1 MPAIPGKPE
10 IWPQTQAVIA
20 SRTERRYLPPHFPGA
35 PDPTT
40 LMMASPTGSG
50 SVSASPRFRVPALA
64 RFCLLLALLGTVS
77 TLAADPWVAPPPL
90 VRNQYLR
97 ISDSAEISA
106 DLALLASASA
116 LARVE
121 DLGRSAQGRP
131 LEALLLADPDPATE
145 PLRVLMIGS
154 QHGASEPASAEAM
167 LELARELLWGG
178 SRQLLETLQVVLIP
192 NANPDGRDLGRRSN
206 ARGININTDFVRARE
221 AETRALLRALA
232 RYEPQ
237 VVLDSHESAVLKRK
251 SLGRE
256 GWLTDFEI
264 QYEIANH
271 PGVPAPVRTLSADTL
286 LPALLQAA
294 IAGGHDANRYIGE
307 ITSTGQP
314 ITNGGLS
321 LRNLRNTAGVQ
332 NRISLLLET
341 RLDSGERTYPTRG
354 NIAGRVARQRHAL
367 ENFLAVVHRWRTQI
381 AAVTALPVAGPF
393 PLAADYG
400 LDRDHPWVDIGLRRR
415 DSGDLVVH
423 RFPDHRRVVARD
435 LIEPPPGYL
444 IVAGQRLLRPLL
456 DAQAIAYTRL
466 DEARMLWALT
476 AAAHPRAEAVRAPP
490 GSLLIDL
497 DQRRGR
503 QVALLLE
510 PRSPS
515 SLFHNPEFAALV
527 EGAATPPVYPLA
539 YPLADPDQTAVRSIH

>member
-1 MPAIPGKPE
+1 MVFRSA
-10 IWPQTQAVIA
+10 
-20 SRTERRYLPPHFPGA
+20 GA
-35 PDPTT
+35 P
-40 LMMASPTGSG
+40 AS
-50 SVSASPRFRVPALA
+50 ANQRARSPRLTWLCLLAALLAAGPALA
-64 RFCLLLALLGTVS
+64 AGQAVT
-77 TLAADPWVAPPPL
+77 PPPL
-90 VRNQYLR
+90 VRNHYLR
-97 ISDSAEISA
+97 ISSSAEISA
-106 DLALLASASA
+106 DLALLAAASP
-116 LARVE
+116 LARV
-121 DLGRSAQGRP
+121 DRLGRSAQGRP
-131 LEALLLADPDPATE
+131 LEALVLADPHPDAA

-154 QHGASEPASAEAM
+154 QHGASEPAGAEAM
-167 LELARELLWGG
+167 LELARELLWGE

-192 NANPDGRDLGRRSN
+192 DANPDGRDLGRRSN
-206 ARGININTDFVRARE
+206 ARGVNINTDFVRAGE
-221 AETRALLRALA
+221 AETRALLHALA

-237 VVLDSHESAVLKRK
+237 ALLDSHESAVLKRK

-271 PGVPAPVRTLSADTL
+271 PAVPEPVRTLSTDHL

-294 IAGGHDANRYIGE
+294 IAAGHDANRYIGE

-332 NRISLLLET
+332 NRVSLLLET
-341 RLDSGERTYPTRG
+341 RLDSGEQTYPTPG
-354 NIAGRVARQRHAL
+354 NIAVRVARQKHCL
-367 ENFLAVVHRWRTQI
+367 ESFLGVVHHWRTRI
-381 AAVTALPVAGPF
+381 EAVTALPAGGAF
-393 PLAADYG
+393 ALGAGYG
-400 LDRDHPWVDIGLRRR
+400 LDPEHPWIDIGLRRR
-415 DSGDLVVH
+415 DSGALVVH

-444 IVAGQRLLRPLL
+444 IVAGQRLLQPVL

-466 DEARMLWALT
+466 DEPRMLWALG
-476 AAAHPRAEAVRAPP
+476 AAADPRAEAVRAPP

-503 QVALLLE
+503 QAALLLE

-515 SLFHNPEFAALV
+515 SLFRYAEFAALLDA
-527 EGAATPPVYPLA
+527 GARPPVYPLA
-539 YPLADPDQTAVRSIH
+539 CPLAETQQTAVRSIH

>member
-1 MPAIPGKPE
+1 
-10 IWPQTQAVIA
+10 
-20 SRTERRYLPPHFPGA
+20 
-35 PDPTT
+35 
-40 LMMASPTGSG
+40 MMASHTTGG
-50 SVSASPRFRVPALA
+50 PGSASPRVRVPPCA
-64 RFCLLLALLGTVS
+64 RFCLLVALLGTVS
-77 TLAADPWVAPPPL
+77 ALAADPWVAPPPL
-90 VRNQYLR
+90 VRNHYLR

-106 DLALLASASA
+106 DLAQLATASA

-121 DLGRSAQGRP
+121 ELGRSTQGRP
-131 LEALLLADPDPATE
+131 LQALVLADPDPAKD

-154 QHGASEPASAEAM
+154 QHGASEPAGAEAM
-167 LELARELLWGG
+167 LELARELLWGE
-178 SRQLLETLQVVLIP
+178 SRELLETLQVVLIP

-206 ARGININTDFVRARE
+206 ARGVNINTDFVRARE
-221 AETRALLRALA
+221 AETRALLHALA

-271 PGVPAPVRTLSADTL
+271 PAVPAPVRTLSANEL

-294 IAGGHDANRYIGE
+294 IAGGRDANRYIGE
-307 ITSTGQP
+307 ITRLGQP

-341 RLDSGERTYPTRG
+341 RLDSGERPYPTHR

-367 ENFLAVVHRWRTQI
+367 ESFLAVVHSWRTQI
-381 AAVTALPVAGPF
+381 EAVTALPVSGPF
-393 PLAADYG
+393 ALAADYG
-400 LDRDHPWVDIGLRRR
+400 PDRDHPWVDIDLRRR

-423 RFPDHRRVVARD
+423 RFPDHRRVTARH
-435 LIEPPPGYL
+435 LIEPPQGYL
-444 IVAGQRLLRPLL
+444 IVAGQRLLRPVL

-466 DEARMLWALT
+466 DEPRMLWALGT
-476 AAAHPRAEAVRAPP
+476 AANSRAEAVRAPP
-490 GSLLIDL
+490 GSLLVDL

-503 QVALLLE
+503 QAALLLE
-510 PRSPS
+510 PRSSS
-515 SLFHNPEFAALV
+515 SLFRYAEFAALIDGV
-527 EGAATPPVYPLA
+527 AAPPVYPLA
-539 YPLADPDQTAVRSIH
+539 CPPTDSDQTAARSIH